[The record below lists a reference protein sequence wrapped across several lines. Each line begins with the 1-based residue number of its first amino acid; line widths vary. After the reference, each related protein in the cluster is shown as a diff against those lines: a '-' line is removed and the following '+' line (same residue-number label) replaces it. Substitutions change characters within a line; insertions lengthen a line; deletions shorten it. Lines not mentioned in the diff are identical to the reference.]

1 MTTDITLDG
10 TTLTCE
16 QVRVVAR
23 GRARVALG
31 STAAAQAAW
40 EAASR
45 LQGPVYGRTTGVG
58 ANKDV
63 ALPEQGL
70 GLLRSH
76 AGGAGPLVDDERARA
91 MLVVR
96 LNQLLR
102 GGSGADPGLL
112 PALADT
118 INGGFTPPVRLYGAI
133 GTGDLTAL
141 ATAALCLAGEIPWRR
156 APWSPPE
163 EPSFPVSGSD
173 ALPFISAN
181 AMTLGDAALA
191 CAQLRPL
198 LDASIGVAAQSW
210 RAVDASGEPLEQ
222 PVQDARRHPGQARVA
237 TRLRRLLV
245 PGPSSPRLQDPYGYR
260 ALPQVHG
267 AAFDALDTAEHAVTT
282 DMNSAAENPLIAGG
296 RAWHNGNFHTA
307 PVALAL
313 DGLRAALVQ
322 TASLSTARLA
332 TLMEPAYTGLV
343 PFLAERPGASG
354 ALILEYV
361 AYDALA
367 TLRHLA
373 APVTLGGAVLSRSV
387 EDHAGFGT
395 QAARA
400 CLAAREPYEIVL
412 ACELVAAVRARRQ
425 RGIAIEPPLDV
436 LDGRLE
442 DRSLEAD
449 IEAARAAL
457 PSLAADQPKPSR

>member
-16 QVRVVAR
+16 QVGAVAR
-23 GRARVALG
+23 GEARVAVG
-31 STAAAQAAW
+31 STAAARAAW
-40 EAASR
+40 HASGQ
-45 LQGPVYGRTTGVG
+45 LHGPVYGRTTGVG

-63 ALPEQGL
+63 AVHEQGL
-70 GLLRSH
+70 DLARSH
-76 AGGAGPLVDDERARA
+76 AGGAGPLVGEDRTRA
-91 MLVVR
+91 MMVIR

-102 GGSGADPGLL
+102 GGSGVNPGVL
-112 PALADT
+112 PVLAYA
-118 INGGFTPPVRLYGAI
+118 INEGFTPPVRLYGAI

-141 ATAALCLAGEIPWRR
+141 STTALCLTGEVPWRR
-156 APWSPPE
+156 APWSPDQA
-163 EPSFPVSGSD
+163 PSFALSGSD
-173 ALPFISAN
+173 ALPFMSAN

-191 CAQLRPL
+191 CAGLRPL
-198 LDASIGVAAQSW
+198 LGASIGVAAHSW
-210 RAVDASGEPLEQ
+210 RAVDASDEPLEQ

-237 TRLRRLLV
+237 TRLRRLLT
-245 PGPSSPRLQDPYGYR
+245 PGPSPRLQDPYGYR

-267 AAFDALDTAEHAVTT
+267 AAFDALDMAERVVTT

-332 TLMEPAYTGLV
+332 TMMEPAYTGLI
-343 PFLAERPGASG
+343 PFLADRPGASG

-367 TLRHLA
+367 TLRNLA

-400 CLAAREPYEIVL
+400 CLATLEPYEIVL
-412 ACELVAAVRARRQ
+412 ACELVAAVRAQRQ
-425 RGIAIEPPLDV
+425 RGLSCDVPLDP
-436 LDGRLE
+436 RME
-442 DRSLEAD
+442 DRPLDAD

-457 PSLAADQPKPSR
+457 PGFA